1 MKKFQSIEL
10 RVLLEENPIEGYI
23 EKIFFC
29 DNDLVIAYSHKGK
42 RYLIV
47 KPGLVFYGET
57 EIMCNKKK
65 TRFSLVLE
73 KYLEHKKILNAK
85 IINSERLLLIE
96 FQDYNLYMEFYPPGI
111 IVLTDKNNTIL
122 ETNITKNF
130 GWRVI
135 EKGKPYIYRQ
145 SPNPF
150 DIESFYKLKESDKK
164 DLVRAL
170 AIDLGFG
177 KVYANELLLRTN
189 IENKSPKLLT
199 DKEIELLY
207 NSFIELYNDR
217 KPAIVNNDVV
227 PFNLLYYK
235 DYEKIYF
242 PTYTQAVKEFLKE
255 KEETKIKHIEE
266 TIKKLE
272 ELYNYYK
279 EIGDKLMQNQYYLE
293 QLRQNIIIA
302 AKQYGWEKVK
312 KYLESRGI
320 IVNEKEGYF
329 EIDL

>member
-1 MKKFQSIEL
+1 M
-10 RVLLEENPIEGYI
+10 
-23 EKIFFC
+23 
-29 DNDLVIAYSHKGK
+29 
-42 RYLIV
+42 
-47 KPGLVFYGET
+47 
-57 EIMCNKKK
+57 
-65 TRFSLVLE
+65 
-73 KYLEHKKILNAK
+73 
-85 IINSERLLLIE
+85 
-96 FQDYNLYMEFYPPGI
+96 
-111 IVLTDKNNTIL
+111 LTNC
-122 ETNITKNF
+122 
-130 GWRVI
+130 
-135 EKGKPYIYRQ
+135 
-145 SPNPF
+145 
-150 DIESFYKLKESDKK
+150 
-164 DLVRAL
+164 
-170 AIDLGFG
+170 
-177 KVYANELLLRTN
+177 
-189 IENKSPKLLT
+189 KSPKLLT